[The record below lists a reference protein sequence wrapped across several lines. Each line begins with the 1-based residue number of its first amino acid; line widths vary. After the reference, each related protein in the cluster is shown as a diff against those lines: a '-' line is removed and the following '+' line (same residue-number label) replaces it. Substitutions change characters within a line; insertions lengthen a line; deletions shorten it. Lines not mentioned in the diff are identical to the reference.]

1 MITAVKR
8 ILNAIL
14 MYIYLLY
21 YTERLRRDRDFMM
34 SEAEKNVKSIRR
46 AKILRYEKELKWRV

>member
-1 MITAVKR
+1 MKTI
-8 ILNAIL
+8 NAIA
-14 MYIYLLY
+14 MFVYLIY